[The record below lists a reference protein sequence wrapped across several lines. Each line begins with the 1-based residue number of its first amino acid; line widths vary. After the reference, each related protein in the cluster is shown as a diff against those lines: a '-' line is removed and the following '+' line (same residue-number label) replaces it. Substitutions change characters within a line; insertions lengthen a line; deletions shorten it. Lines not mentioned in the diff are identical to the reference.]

1 MSDFLSFHLKE
12 SFVDGYRDRKV
23 PWGLVDAH
31 GTSVS
36 EITYLRTYSRIK
48 PDGNKE
54 TWVDTCER
62 VINGMYSIQKDHAA
76 KNNLP
81 WNDNKAQRSAE
92 EAFDRMFELKWTPP
106 GRGIWTLG
114 TELIN
119 KYGIAAAAQNCAF
132 ISTGDMARN
141 NPGEPFAWVLNA
153 STLGIGCGFDTEGSK
168 KQIEIRD
175 PGETTDRYTI
185 PDTREGWA
193 ESVRLLINSYL
204 AGGKSYYFDY
214 SEIRPAGSPIKTF
227 GGTASGPAPLVKLHE
242 EIVNLLGSRVGQLL
256 DSLLITD
263 LMNMIGVCV
272 VSGNVRR
279 SAEIAVGNIDD
290 DNFVNAKDF
299 DKFPYRAGHGWMSNN
314 TVKVNVGDDL
324 SGITEGIKLNGEPGV
339 LWLDTAR
346 NYGRLKDGPDYKDH
360 RVTGVNPCAEQM
372 LESGEMCTLAETYIN
387 RHESLEDYQRTL
399 KFAFL
404 YGKTV
409 TLLDLGPEWSKTN
422 AIMQR
427 NRRIGL
433 SMSGI
438 ANFADNRGLPEL
450 RRWMNTGYET
460 VRRYDHSYSEWL
472 CVRESIRVTTVKPS
486 GTVSLLAGESPGV
499 HWAPGGEYYN
509 RGIVFSK
516 TDPMVQLFRDAGYDV
531 QDSAYTPETSVFIQF
546 PIKSNAKRSE
556 KDVSIYE
563 KISLAAT
570 AQEYWSDNAVSVT
583 VSFHAKDEAEDV
595 PKVLSMFDGKLKTV
609 SFLPMGNT
617 VYDQQPYQELSQMQ
631 YNEIEGTALP
641 VDLSS
646 VYSGKALDAVGEAGC
661 TNDTCE
667 IPKP

>member
-1 MSDFLSFHLKE
+1 MSTYLSFKLRE
-12 SFVDGYRDRKV
+12 SFVDGYRDKEV
-23 PWGLVDAH
+23 PWGYVDAH

-48 PDGNKE
+48 DDGNKE

-62 VINGMYSIQKDHAA
+62 VINGMYSIQKDHAS

-81 WNDNKAQRSAE
+81 FNDNKAHRSAE
-92 EAFDRMFELKWTPP
+92 EAFDRMFNLKWTPP

-119 KYGIAAAAQNCAF
+119 RYGIAAAAQNCAF

-168 KQIEIRD
+168 KNIEIRE
-175 PGETTDRYTI
+175 PSETTETFVI

-193 ESVRLLINSYL
+193 ESTRLLINAYL
-204 AGGKSYYFDY
+204 AGGKDYEFDY
-214 SEIRPAGSPIKTF
+214 SEIRPEGSPIRTF
-227 GGTASGPAPLVKLHE
+227 GGTASGPAPLIKLHE
-242 EIVNLLGSRVGQLL
+242 NIRELLGSRVGSVL

-299 DKFPYRAGHGWMSNN
+299 DRFPYRATHGWMSNN

-324 SGITEGIKLNGEPGV
+324 SGIVEGIKLNGEPGV

-346 NYGRLKDGPDYKDH
+346 NYGRLKDAPDYKDH
-360 RVTGVNPCAEQM
+360 RVKGVNPCAEQM

-387 RHESLEDYQRTL
+387 RHDSLEDYQRTL

-409 TLLDLGPEWSKTN
+409 TLMDLGPEWSKTN

-450 RRWMNTGYET
+450 RRWMDQGYET
-460 VRRYDHSYSEWL
+460 VRRYDEKYSEWL

-499 HWAPGGEYYN
+499 HWAPGGRYYN

-531 QDSAYTPETSVFIQF
+531 QESAYTPETSVFIQF
-546 PIKSNAKRSE
+546 PIKSNARRSE

-563 KISLAAT
+563 KIALAAT
-570 AQEYWSDNAVSVT
+570 AQENWSDNAVSVT
-583 VSFHAKDEAEDV
+583 VSFDAKEEAEEV
-595 PKVLSMFDGKLKTV
+595 PKVLSMYDGKLKTV
-609 SFLPMGNT
+609 SFLPMGDA
-617 VYDQQPYQELSQMQ
+617 VYPQQPYQELTQEK
-631 YNEIEGTALP
+631 YEAIEGTCLP

-646 VYSGKALDAVGEAGC
+646 IYGGNALDAEGESYC
-661 TNDTCE
+661 TTDRCE
-667 IPKP
+667 IPKA